1 MAESLRHK
9 GLVLR
14 IVAAVSEALKDCDD
28 AVFFIDGILNSEGAP
43 QKIGGFRPDVYATGA
58 SIVVIG
64 EAKPTWDVESPRT
77 RRQLQA
83 FLEHVEAHP
92 SRHLVFA
99 VHWTNS
105 ATAKSVLRDVASNWT
120 TVRKRVHI
128 LDGVSGVMIRENG
141 ESCASST

>member
-14 IVAAVSEALKDCDD
+14 IVAAVSETLQGCDD
-28 AVFFIDGILNSEGAP
+28 AMVCVDGSFDSAGAP
-43 QKIGGFRPDVYATGA
+43 RNIGGYRPDVYATGA

-77 RRQLQA
+77 KRQLQA

-92 SRHLVFA
+92 SRHFVFA

-105 ATAKSVLRDVASNWT
+105 ATARSVLRRAASNWAA
-120 TVRKRVHI
+120 VCKRVHI
-128 LDGVSGVMIRENG
+128 LDGVRGVMIR
-141 ESCASST
+141 